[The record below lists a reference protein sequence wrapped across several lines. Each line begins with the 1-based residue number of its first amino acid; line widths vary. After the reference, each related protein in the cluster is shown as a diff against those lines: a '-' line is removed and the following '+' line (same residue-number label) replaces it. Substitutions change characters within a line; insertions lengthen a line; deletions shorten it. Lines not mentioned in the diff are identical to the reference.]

1 MLNLDNSGSVFNQDI
16 KLQKTGIAMDR
27 TPKCVF
33 FFGRMSLNNNA
44 SAIVLCFLLLSD
56 TLQARFLCLP

>member
-1 MLNLDNSGSVFNQDI
+1 MHNPGFVDNMLNLDNSGSVFNQDI

-33 FFGRMSLNNNA
+33 FFWQNVSKW
-44 SAIVLCFLLLSD
+44 
-56 TLQARFLCLP
+56 

>member
-33 FFGRMSLNNNA
+33 FGRMSLNNNA